1 VHVAKIRTKGK
12 GGKVYTSYLLRRS
25 YREGGRV
32 RHENLGNLSHLPE
45 AAMEAVRRVLAGE
58 VLVSAEDRFQVER
71 SEVGGPLDDL
81 VVDEV
86 GRARSMNG
94 GNLVRLIEAA
104 EICLARIEFIC
115 CRLMA
120 APGRKVPSVASVPGC
135 SSPFSPCPWSS
146 SVPM

>member
-1 VHVAKIRTKGK
+1 MAKRGGPVHVAKIRTKGK

-71 SEVGGPLDDL
+71 SEAARAKAGSQKTEEGFTVNTLSDL
-81 VVDEV
+81 
-86 GRARSMNG
+86 
-94 GNLVRLIEAA
+94 LA
-104 EICLARIEFIC
+104 ELGTLCRDKVRIEPGEHTFT
-115 CRLMA
+115 RLTKPTPLQERA
-120 APGRKVPSVASVPGC
+120 FQLLGVRP
-135 SSPFSPCPWSS
+135 
-146 SVPM
+146 